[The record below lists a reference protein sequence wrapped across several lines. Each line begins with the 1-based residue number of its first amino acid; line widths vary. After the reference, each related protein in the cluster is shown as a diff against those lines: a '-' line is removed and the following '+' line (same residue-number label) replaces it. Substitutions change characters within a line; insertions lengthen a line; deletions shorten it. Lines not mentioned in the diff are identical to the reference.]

1 MDYSNFFFSKFNI
14 LFLMIFFSSVLV
26 QIGWNL
32 GIYPFNACSRLLMN
46 IFTGQISDRR
56 VLSLYTF
63 TSHLQNPL
71 HICEHVC
78 LLLWKSWKAQF
89 KTKYWYDFSQMKFY
103 STFISVSILIIL
115 QQRMS
120 ECKTLLLLMS
130 YMTFGTF
137 GSNF

>member
-1 MDYSNFFFSKFNI
+1 
-14 LFLMIFFSSVLV
+14 
-26 QIGWNL
+26 
-32 GIYPFNACSRLLMN
+32 
-46 IFTGQISDRR
+46 
-56 VLSLYTF
+56 
-63 TSHLQNPL
+63 
-71 HICEHVC
+71 
-78 LLLWKSWKAQF
+78 
-89 KTKYWYDFSQMKFY
+89 MKFY